1 MDKVDAASGKS
12 FTENS
17 TVKTEVVIKVL
28 ILLMSE
34 FIPPYRETAIAIT
47 SKNQQYVIINKTKI
61 N

>member
-34 FIPPYRETAIAIT
+34 FIPPYRETGSQSLA
-47 SKNQQYVIINKTKI
+47 KI
-61 N
+61 NNML